1 VSEGPAVRAY
11 DADARAPLDGVRVL
25 DLSRLVAGNILS
37 LSLADFGA
45 EVIKIERPGIGDDL
59 RHWKVEG
66 VSVHWKVFARNKKS
80 VALNLRHEQGRAL
93 LLRLVESAHVL
104 IENYI
109 PGTLEKMGLGPEV
122 LHAHNPKLILVRVS
136 GWGQSGPFRHKPGFG
151 TLVEA
156 MSGFAAMNGYAD
168 RPPVLP
174 PVALADMIAGLYGA
188 FATLTALREVEI
200 KGGPGQVIDLSLFES
215 IFSFFGQEALTYRL
229 AGAVKERVGSRSN
242 TTAPRNVYRCKDGKY
257 VALSASMQTMAER
270 LFRSIGRADLI
281 DDPRFRT
288 NADRVANLDE
298 VDAIVAEYMARHTQ
312 AENLAHFELAGV
324 TVGPVCD
331 IADLMTHPY
340 ILGREILQSFP
351 DDEVGEL
358 PMHHV
363 TPRLSGTPGA
373 IRRPAPA
380 VGEHTREIL
389 AGLGVPDAE
398 IDRFAKE
405 GITG

>member
-1 VSEGPAVRAY
+1 VSGALANREY

-25 DLSRLVAGNILS
+25 DLSRLVAGNMLS

-45 EVIKIERPGIGDDL
+45 EVIKIERPGLGDDL
-59 RHWKVEG
+59 RNWKVQG
-66 VSVHWKVFARNKKS
+66 ISTHWKVFARNKKS
-80 VALNLRHEQGRAL
+80 VALNLRHEEGRAL

-109 PGTLEKMGLGPEV
+109 PGTIEKMGLGPDV
-122 LHAHNPKLILVRVS
+122 LHARNPRLVLVRVS
-136 GWGQSGPFRHKPGFG
+136 GWGQTGPFRHRPGFG

-174 PVALADMIAGLYGA
+174 PVALADMIAGIYGA
-188 FATLTALREVEI
+188 FATLTALREVEL
-200 KGGPGQVIDLSLFES
+200 KGGPGQIVDLTLFES

-257 VALSASMQTMAER
+257 VALSASMQSMAER
-270 LFRSIGRADLI
+270 LFRSIGRADLV

-298 VDAIVAEYMARHTQ
+298 VDGIVAEYMGRHTQ

-324 TVGPVCD
+324 TVGPVSD
-331 IADLMTHPY
+331 IADLLEHPY

-351 DDEVGEL
+351 DDEIGEL

-373 IRRPAPA
+373 IRRPAPGI
-380 VGEHTREIL
+380 GEHTREIL
-389 AGLGVPDAE
+389 SGIGVPDAE
-398 IDRFAKE
+398 IERFAKE